1 MTTQEAM
8 QQLHLT
14 GKGTLNFL
22 TVDLKDGQQITLTR
36 EDVETWPHDQSLIVS
51 VVLIGTVPFETRVAV
66 DLMERARHYFE
77 LVRGW

>member
-36 EDVETWPHDQSLIVS
+36 EDVATWPDRKHTRVS
-51 VVLIGTVPFETRVAV
+51 TVLVGTVPIELRFAV
-66 DLMERARHYFE
+66 DLMRRARQYFE
-77 LVRGW
+77 LVRG